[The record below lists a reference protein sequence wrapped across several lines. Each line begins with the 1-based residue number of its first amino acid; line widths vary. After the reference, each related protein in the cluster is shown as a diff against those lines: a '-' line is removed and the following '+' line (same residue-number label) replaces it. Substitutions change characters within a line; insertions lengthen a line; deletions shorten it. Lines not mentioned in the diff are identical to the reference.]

1 MFKSQ
6 ISLGCHNAGLKF
18 NYCLR
23 FDPRKFLLPS
33 TFNNLLKRRFL
44 NRFACLKRLLI
55 WLTDE
60 RGLATTIVIT
70 THYTEEA
77 MQAHRV
83 GKLKNSGK

>member
-1 MFKSQ
+1 M
-6 ISLGCHNAGLKF
+6 
-18 NYCLR
+18 
-23 FDPRKFLLPS
+23 
-33 TFNNLLKRRFL
+33 
-44 NRFACLKRLLI
+44 

-83 GKLKNSGK
+83 GKLHYKENSI